1 MVSDED
7 LEAIVTELERIRES
21 TDRLRELGEGSDL
34 PAVERNAIRLQGTL
48 RMLEAQF
55 PPEIHEE

>member
-7 LEAIVTELERIRES
+7 LEAIATELERIRES
-21 TDRLRELGEGSDL
+21 ADRLRELGEESDL
-34 PAVERNAIRLQGTL
+34 PAVARNAIRLQGTL

>member
-7 LEAIVTELERIRES
+7 LEAIASELERIRES
-21 TDRLRELGEGSDL
+21 TDRLRELGAETDL
-34 PAVERNAIRLQGTL
+34 PTVERNAIRLQGTL

-55 PPEIHEE
+55 PPEVHEE

>member
-7 LEAIVTELERIRES
+7 LEAIATELERIRES
-21 TDRLRELGEGSDL
+21 TDRLRELGAETDL
-34 PAVERNAIRLQGTL
+34 PTVERNAVRLQGTL

-55 PPEIHEE
+55 PPEVQEE

>member
-7 LEAIVTELERIRES
+7 LEAIATELERIRES
-21 TDRLRELGEGSDL
+21 ADRLRELGEESDL

>member
-1 MVSDED
+1 MISDED

-21 TDRLRELGEGSDL
+21 IDQLHELGESTDL
-34 PAVERNAIRLQGTL
+34 PVVERNAVRLDGTL

-55 PPEIHEE
+55 PPEAHEE

>member
-7 LEAIVTELERIRES
+7 LEAIATELERIRES
-21 TDRLRELGEGSDL
+21 TDRLRELGAETDL
-34 PAVERNAIRLQGTL
+34 PTVERNAVRLQGTL

-55 PPEIHEE
+55 PPEVHEE